1 MISPIK
7 GVFQIILGK
16 SSNPVTNILTILDII
31 MALLGLCGEY
41 SLSKNGVEV

>member
-1 MISPIK
+1 MEKRETKSPIK
-7 GVFQIILGK
+7 NL
-16 SSNPVTNILTILDII
+16 PVRQPGQSTWER